1 MQSFQPR
8 FEPESGD
15 SVNKSALT
23 EYSNLLLTIYRK
35 AQELPVDEFQDGILS
50 ILKSHLPF
58 DSSMWG
64 TARMTPAGIDI
75 HSLHLHNT
83 TQAMIDAYEKVKH
96 LDLAAVRVT
105 AQPTATMA
113 FNTDRDF
120 EQPGLDSYRE
130 FLHKFRHEH
139 FFITSD
145 INPITRFAHWVSLY
159 RADQRQVCTP
169 EETELLAC
177 IGPHLMQAL
186 AINRLVHLDRLTGDV
201 AREKW
206 AVAIAD
212 GRGVLY
218 HAERRFRELVRIEGD
233 GRGEEERLP
242 ANLLTRLMEEDNQ
255 VTGDRVVVRR
265 RLERGLLYLK
275 ARPRELVDELSAR
288 EFLVAKLLASGLT
301 QKQVAARLDRS
312 PETIRSQV
320 KVIFEKLQINNV
332 MMLGPLLVVRE

>member
-1 MQSFQPR
+1 MNTT
-8 FEPESGD
+8 
-15 SVNKSALT
+15 VLT
-23 EYSNLLLTIYRK
+23 AYSNLLLTIYRQ
-35 AQELPVDEFQDGILS
+35 AQELPVHEFQDAILS

-64 TARMTPAGIDI
+64 TARMTPVGIDI

-96 LDLAAVRVT
+96 LDVAAVRTT
-105 AQPTATMA
+105 ARPRATLA
-113 FNTDRDF
+113 FNTGVDF
-120 EQPGLDSYRE
+120 EEPALQPYRE

-145 INPITRFAHWVSLY
+145 IHPITRFAHWVSLY
-159 RADQRQVCTP
+159 RADERQVCTP
-169 EETELLAC
+169 EETELFAC

-186 AINRLVHLDRLTGDV
+186 TINRLVHLDRLTGDV

-206 AVAIAD
+206 SVAIAD

-218 HAERRFRELVRIEGD
+218 HAERRFRELVRIDSDRHG
-233 GRGEEERLP
+233 EERLP
-242 ANLLTRLMEEDNQ
+242 AELLTRLMEEDNQ

-265 RLERGLLYLK
+265 SLERGLLYLK
-275 ARPRELVDELSAR
+275 ARPREPVDELTAR
-288 EFLVAKLLASGLT
+288 EFLVGKLLSSGLT
-301 QKQVAARLDRS
+301 QKQVAARLERS

-320 KVIFEKLQINNV
+320 KMIFDKLQINNV
-332 MMLGPLLVVRE
+332 TMLGPLLAVRE

>member
-1 MQSFQPR
+1 M
-8 FEPESGD
+8 
-15 SVNKSALT
+15 NKSVLT
-23 EYSNLLLTIYRK
+23 DYSNLLLTIYRQ

-50 ILKSHLPF
+50 VLKAQLPF

-83 TQAMIDAYEKVKH
+83 TQAMIDEYEKVKH

-105 AQPTATMA
+105 QQPTATMA
-113 FNTDRDF
+113 FDTDADF
-120 EQPGLDSYRE
+120 AQPELEEFRG

-145 INPITRFAHWVSLY
+145 IHPITRFAHWVSLF
-159 RADQRQVCTP
+159 RARGRCTP
-169 EETELLAC
+169 QETELLSC

-218 HAERRFRELVRIEGD
+218 HADRRFRKLVRIETDAHG
-233 GRGEEERLP
+233 GERLP
-242 ANLLTRLMEEDNQ
+242 AKLLAELMAGDNQ
-255 VTGDRVVVRR
+255 VAGDRVVVRR
-265 RLERGLLYLK
+265 SLERGLLYLK
-275 ARPRELVDELSAR
+275 ARPRENVDDLSAR
-288 EFLVAKLLASGLT
+288 EFVIARLLVSGLT
-301 QKQVAARLDRS
+301 QKQVAARLERS
-312 PETIRSQV
+312 PATVRSHV
-320 KVIFEKLQINNV
+320 DVIFDKLGINNV
-332 MMLGPLLVVRE
+332 AMLGPLLAVRE